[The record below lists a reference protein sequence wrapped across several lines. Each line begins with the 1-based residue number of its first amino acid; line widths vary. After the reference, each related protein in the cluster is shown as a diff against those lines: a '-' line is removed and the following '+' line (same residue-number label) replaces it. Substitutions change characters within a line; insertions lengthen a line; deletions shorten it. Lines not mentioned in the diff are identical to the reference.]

1 MRSLNQ
7 NREHFARKSTG
18 QRCSL
23 GLICARIV
31 AMRKPYNF
39 SKGEQGKFCSPDVI
53 LKLPIYLDDDL
64 IVFIEEYAKEKKADL
79 QTAVNDILRHN
90 KDMLQ
95 ALR

>member
-1 MRSLNQ
+1 
-7 NREHFARKSTG
+7 
-18 QRCSL
+18 
-23 GLICARIV
+23 
-31 AMRKPYNF
+31 MRKPYNF
-39 SKGEQGKFCSPDVI
+39 SKGEQGKFYSPDVI

-64 IVFIEEYAKEKKADL
+64 IAFIEEYAKEKKADL

>member
-1 MRSLNQ
+1 
-7 NREHFARKSTG
+7 
-18 QRCSL
+18 
-23 GLICARIV
+23 
-31 AMRKPYNF
+31 MRKPYNF
-39 SKGEQGKFCSPDVI
+39 SKGKQGKFYSPDVI

-64 IVFIEEYAKEKKADL
+64 IAFLEEYAKEKKADL